1 MKTTLT
7 FCLAFFF
14 ALSLATAQNDYTKV
28 IHEFAEINLQ
38 AMKDND
44 LDKRIALTHPNII
57 AMAGG
62 KESFVSILETER
74 KVFEDQNMTIIRG
87 EFEAPGKIVE
97 AGQELHCILKQTIV
111 FDFGG
116 KEAEQV
122 TNLLAASLDK
132 GETWTFVD
140 LNQHDTSSIK
150 IFFPYYSDELMGVI
164 AK

>member
-1 MKTTLT
+1 MRTIFS
-7 FCLAFFF
+7 FCLVFFF
-14 ALSLATAQNDYTKV
+14 TASVTAQNDYTKV
-28 IHEFAEINLQ
+28 IHEFAELKLQ
-38 AMKDND
+38 AMKEHD

-74 KVFEDQNMTIIRG
+74 KVFDDQNMKIVRG
-87 EFEAPGKIVE
+87 EFDAPGKIVK
-97 AGQELHCILKQTIV
+97 AGQELHCLLKQKLIIE
-111 FDFGG
+111 FDGA
-116 KEAEQV
+116 EAEQT
-122 TNLLAASLDK
+122 TNLLAASLDE

-150 IFFPYYSDELMGVI
+150 IFFPYYNDELMDVL